1 MSPESGRVRSPATGQ
16 VSARR
21 RKRSPGRGQ
30 TLQDVRYSLRLLARS
45 PGFTAVAVLTLA
57 LGIGANAAIF
67 SVVNAVLLEPLPY
80 RAPQRLVSIY
90 SKFTNQGFDHFWISP
105 PEYLEL
111 RQMAASFEDMGGYRN
126 QAVNV
131 SGVERPLRVAATFA
145 TATTLTTLGVP
156 AERGRWYSA
165 AEDQEN
171 AEPVVLLGHDLW
183 RRAFGGDP
191 GIVGRRVLV
200 DGVYRTVVGVM
211 PPRAQ
216 IGGQRVEAWLPVRL
230 GPSDRQR
237 RGNHFFDVVAR
248 LRPGVSLRQSRAEMA
263 GLLLRWKD
271 LVGAGQHVPS
281 PERHP
286 LVIAPLLEDTVG
298 EARPALRLLWGAV
311 GFVLLIA
318 CANVANLQLARAE
331 GRQREIAVRTA
342 LGAGRWRLL
351 RQFLTESLLLSLLGG
366 GLGLLLAVW
375 GVRALVAT
383 SPESIPRMA
392 EIGVDLRGLLF
403 TFLVSV
409 VSGVAFGLAPAVH
422 ARAGVFFG
430 ALKEGGQRSTAGSA
444 RQRLR
449 RGLVVAEVTLAAVLV
464 IGGGLLLRSFW
475 ELQRVDPG
483 FQPRGLL
490 TMELALPGATYATPI
505 QAAAFV
511 ERLTERLQ
519 ALPGVESVAVMS
531 GLPPRREVDANDMV
545 FEGVPVDP
553 KGPPHNVDFWQFVTP
568 DYFRTMRIRLVDG
581 RFFSAQDGAQG
592 AGVAVV
598 NETMARTFWPGKNPL
613 GRRVKSS
620 SHDARWLTIA
630 GIAHDVKQQGL
641 DQKTGTEL
649 YFLESQSPAT
659 IHYAPLELHVVLR
672 SPRDPME
679 LAGPA
684 RAEIRRLDPTLPVA
698 HVLPMEQVIHQ
709 SMARS
714 RFVTLLVMLFALVAL
729 ALAAVGTYGVLA
741 YSVEQRTRE
750 FGVRMALGAEVGG
763 ILAMVLRQ
771 GLGLAASGLV
781 LGVGLAVVLR
791 RVLASL
797 LFGVSPTDPTT
808 LAGVA
813 AVLTLVAAAA
823 CYLPARRAAA
833 VAPAVAL
840 RHE

>member
-1 MSPESGRVRSPATGQ
+1 MSRVTAGWQTGPPA
-16 VSARR
+16 
-21 RKRSPGRGQ
+21 RGGA
-30 TLQDVRYSLRLLARS
+30 LQDVRYSLRLLARS

-67 SVVNAVLLEPLPY
+67 SVVNAVLLQPLPY
-80 RAPQRLVSIY
+80 RAPERLVSIY

-131 SGVERPLRVAATFA
+131 SGKERPLRVTAVYA
-145 TATTLTTLGVP
+145 TASTLSTLGVP
-156 AERGRWYSA
+156 AERGRWFSA
-165 AEDQEN
+165 AEDRPH
-171 AEPVVLLGHDLW
+171 AEPVVLLGDALW
-183 RRAFGGDP
+183 RRAFGADP
-191 GIVGRRVLV
+191 GLVGRRILV
-200 DGVYRTVVGVM
+200 DGAYRTVVGVM

-216 IGGQRVEAWLPVRL
+216 IGGERVEAWLPVAL
-230 GPSDRQR
+230 GPLDPTQR
-237 RGNHFFDVVAR
+237 GSHFLDLVAR
-248 LRPGVSLRQSRAEMA
+248 LRPGVTLQQARAEMA
-263 GLLLRWKD
+263 GLLVRWKS
-271 LVGAGQHVPS
+271 LVPAGQHTPS

-286 LVIAPLLEDTVG
+286 LVLAPLLEDTVG

-311 GFVLLIA
+311 GLVLLIA

-342 LGAGRWRLL
+342 LGAGGWRLL
-351 RQFLTESLLLSLLGG
+351 RQFLTESLLLSLFGG
-366 GLGLLLAVW
+366 VAGILLAAW
-375 GVRALVAT
+375 GVRTLVAA
-383 SPESIPRMA
+383 SPDGVPRMVEVG
-392 EIGVDLRGLLF
+392 EIGVDPWCLGF
-403 TFLVSV
+403 TFAVSV
-409 VSGVAFGLAPAVH
+409 IAGIAFGLAPAVH
-422 ARAGVFFG
+422 ARAGALVG

-464 IGGGLLLRSFW
+464 VGAGLLLRSFW

-483 FQPRGLL
+483 FQARGLL
-490 TMELALPGATYATPI
+490 TMELALPQTTYATPTRVT
-505 QAAAFV
+505 AFV

-519 ALPGVESVAVMS
+519 ALPGVESAAVMN
-531 GLPPRREVDANDMV
+531 GLPPRREVDANDTV
-545 FEGVPVDP
+545 FESVPVDP
-553 KGPPHNVDFWQFVTP
+553 KGPPHNVDFWQFVTAG
-568 DYFRTMRIRLVDG
+568 YFRTMRIPLVAG

-592 AGVAVV
+592 AGVAVI
-598 NETMARTFWPGKNPL
+598 NETMARTFWPGKDPL
-613 GRRVKSS
+613 GQRVKSYGR
-620 SHDARWLTIA
+620 DARWMTIV

-641 DQKTGTEL
+641 DRKTGTEL
-649 YFLESQSPAT
+649 YFLEAQAPAT
-659 IHYAPLELHVVLR
+659 TGYAPLELHVVLR
-672 SPRDPME
+672 GAGDPLA

-684 RAEIRRLDPTLPVA
+684 RAEIQRLDPTLPVA
-698 HVLPMEQVIHQ
+698 HVLPMERVLAQ
-709 SMARS
+709 SMSRS
-714 RFVTLLVMLFALVAL
+714 RFVTLLVLLFALVAL

-750 FGVRMALGAEVGG
+750 IGVRMALGAEMGG

-771 GLGLAASGLV
+771 GMGLAASGLA
-781 LGVGLAVVLR
+781 LGLGLAVVLR

-797 LFGVSPTDPTT
+797 LFGVSPTDPLT
-808 LAGVA
+808 LTGVA
-813 AVLTLVAAAA
+813 AILALVAAAA

>member
-1 MSPESGRVRSPATGQ
+1 MSRISP
-16 VSARR
+16 RR
-21 RKRSPGRGQ
+21 RAPSSARGQ
-30 TLQDVRYSLRLLARS
+30 TLQDLRYSLRQLARS

-80 RAPQRLVSIY
+80 RAPDRLVSIY
-90 SKFTNQGFDHFWISP
+90 SQFINQGFDHFWISP

-111 RQMAASFEDMGGYRN
+111 REMAASFEDVGAYRN

-131 SGVERPLRVAATFA
+131 SGRDRPLRVDATFA
-145 TATTLTTLGVP
+145 TASTLTTLGVP
-156 AERGRWYSA
+156 AERGRWFSA
-165 AEDQEN
+165 AEDRPH
-171 AEPVVLLGHDLW
+171 AEPVALLGDALW
-183 RRAFGGDP
+183 RRAFGADP
-191 GIVGRRVLV
+191 GLVGRRVLI
-200 DGVYRTVVGVM
+200 DGVNRTVVGVM

-216 IGGQRVEAWLPVRL
+216 IGGERVEVWLPVAL
-230 GPSDRQR
+230 GPLDPKQ
-237 RGNHFFDVVAR
+237 RGNHFLDLVAR

-263 GLLLRWKD
+263 GLLVRWKSLD
-271 LVGAGQHVPS
+271 AAGQHSLS
-281 PERHP
+281 PDRHP
-286 LVIAPLLEDTVG
+286 LVIAPLLDDTVG

-311 GFVLLIA
+311 GLVLLIA

-342 LGAGRWRLL
+342 LGAGGRRLL
-351 RQFLTESLLLSLLGG
+351 RQFLTEGLLLALLGG
-366 GLGLLLAVW
+366 GAGLLLAAW
-375 GVRALVAT
+375 GVRTLVAA
-383 SPESIPRMA
+383 SPDSIPRMA
-392 EIGVDLRGLLF
+392 EVGEIGVDPLCFAF

-409 VSGVAFGLAPAVH
+409 VAGVAFGLAPAVH
-422 ARAGVFFG
+422 ARTGGLVA

-464 IGGGLLLRSFW
+464 VGAGLLLRSFW

-490 TMELALPGATYATPI
+490 TLELALPQTTYATP
-505 QAAAFV
+505 ARVAAFV

-519 ALPGVESVAVMS
+519 ALPGVESAAVMN
-531 GLPPRREVDANDMV
+531 GLPPRREVDANDTV
-545 FEGVPVDP
+545 FESVPKDP
-553 KGPPHNVDFWQFVTP
+553 KGPPHNVDFWQFVSS
-568 DYFRTMRIRLVDG
+568 DYFRAMRIPLVAG

-592 AGVAVV
+592 PGVAVI
-598 NETMARTFWPGKNPL
+598 NETMARTFWPGKDPL
-613 GRRVKSS
+613 GQRLKSYGRE
-620 SHDARWLTIA
+620 AKWLTIV

-641 DQKTGTEL
+641 DRKTGTEL

-659 IHYAPLELHVVLR
+659 VNDAPLDFHVVLR
-672 SPRDPME
+672 GRRDPLD

-684 RAEIRRLDPTLPVA
+684 RAEIHRLDPTLPVA

-709 SMARS
+709 SMARP
-714 RFVTLLVMLFALVAL
+714 RFVTLLVLLFALVAL

-741 YSVEQRTRE
+741 YAVEQRTRE
-750 FGVRMALGAEVGG
+750 IGVRMALGAKVGG
-763 ILAMVLRQ
+763 ILGMVLRQ
-771 GLGLAASGLV
+771 GMGLAASGLL
-781 LGVGLAVVLR
+781 LGLGLAVVLR
-791 RVLASL
+791 HVLASL
-797 LFGVSPTDPTT
+797 LFGVSPTDPMT

-813 AVLTLVAAAA
+813 LVLALVAAVA